1 MYFSMSNMKQ
11 IAKGR
16 LLLRYSRT
24 NFNATNWHLCDYCCH
39 FHTMT
44 MWLTVYETQLD
55 KFSHIFLGS
64 LRLDFHASFKF
75 LQRRKYNWNF
85 PIFFKSPSLTTWAQ
99 FYITF
104 LSVVY
109 GFSYNASV
117 CPRQAFL
124 A

>member
-1 MYFSMSNMKQ
+1 MKQ

-64 LRLDFHASFKF
+64 LRLVFHASFKLEF
-75 LQRRKYNWNF
+75 SHLFQISVADNLGPMLHNF
-85 PIFFKSPSLTTWAQ
+85 FVRSLTDFRTMLV
-99 FYITF
+99 FVPGKPF
-104 LSVVY
+104 
-109 GFSYNASV
+109 
-117 CPRQAFL
+117 
-124 A
+124 